1 MLGGRRMS
9 SWRYRREA
17 TLAIISS
24 AFAILAAEGAIRFV
38 LPPPYRVDP
47 TAIIRARMHR
57 PDPQIGWVLGSN
69 AMQMPHR
76 LLDQQGVV
84 QFDVIYSVAGG
95 RRRTSRQEVRGPAL
109 VAAGCSFTFG
119 HGLNDQ
125 DTWPWLLQ

>member
-24 AFAILAAEGAIRFV
+24 AFAILAAEVAIRFV

-57 PDPQIGWVLGSN
+57 PDPQIGWVLGSDS
-69 AMQMPHR
+69 MQMPHR
-76 LLDQQGVV
+76 LLDKQGVV
-84 QFDVIYSVAGG
+84 QYDVVYSVAGG
-95 RRRTSRQEVRGPAL
+95 RRRTSEHEVKGHDVT
-109 VAAGCSFTFG
+109 VAG
-119 HGLNDQ
+119 
-125 DTWPWLLQ
+125 